1 MGRFCLDLTA
11 RPARRSRTGTG
22 FRLFLLFLLLLLSV
36 TSAESAFAQSLL
48 PEGIV
53 AWQAGY
59 RSYRSQENAF
69 DSNFQLRPIGADYTM
84 KFDHDMLRSGKAG
97 KDLQRLATVLDS
109 VGDPAET
116 RLDLGVLKQHVTAD
130 LSASIFGL
138 AYGAS
143 KDLTIFAGIP
153 WTKAQVRN
161 RVEFSGSNNAMAIL
175 DRLGNMAFDELRA
188 GLEQASQLDA
198 ATIRNAIESEGYGPV
213 DHWDYSGI
221 GDTILGGRTAFDVE
235 LISGLPLSIEYSPSI
250 SLPTGHADDP
260 DLINDVGLGKGFISI
275 AQSLTQRAMVSSN
288 LVLGMDQM
296 YAYNMDARVKRRV
309 PEENESI
316 VAADRKTNVLY
327 NPGDDVELGAF
338 FEGRSGIYGARLRFA
353 DRIHY
358 EDRYTGSIVG
368 NYDKMSASSGTE
380 LLTYEAGFSIN
391 TVEAYQKKEFLLPF
405 IANFTAS
412 FPIAGQ
418 NSPNFEYYELTL
430 TSFLDAR

>member
-1 MGRFCLDLTA
+1 MGRSRFHLIADFA
-11 RPARRSRTGTG
+11 RSSYIRTGTLLCVC
-22 FRLFLLFLLLLLSV
+22 FLFMAGNAL
-36 TSAESAFAQSLL
+36 AQNLL

-84 KFDHDMLRSGKAG
+84 RFDNDMLRSGKAG

-116 RLDLGVLKQHVTAD
+116 RLDLGVLKQNVTAD
-130 LSASIFGL
+130 ISASIFGF

-153 WTKAQVRN
+153 WTTAEVRN
-161 RVEFSGSNNAMAIL
+161 HVEFTGTNNAQAIL

-188 GLEQASQLDA
+188 GLEQASRLDA
-198 ATIRNAIESEGYGPV
+198 ATIRSAIESEGYGPI
-213 DHWDYSGI
+213 DRWSYSGI
-221 GDTILGGRTAFDVE
+221 GDTILGGRTAFDIE
-235 LISGLPLSIEYSPSI
+235 LIEGWPVAFEYSPSI
-250 SLPTGHADDP
+250 SLPTGHSDDP
-260 DLINDVGLGKGFISI
+260 DLINDVPLGKGYISL
-275 AQSLTQRAMVSSN
+275 AQSLTQKIRLADN
-288 LVLGMDQM
+288 LLLGMDQM

-309 PEENESI
+309 PEDNESV
-316 VAADRKTNVLY
+316 VAASRKTTVLY

-338 FEGRSGIYGARLRFA
+338 MEARAGMYGARLRFG
-353 DRIHY
+353 DRIHF
-358 EDRYTGSIVG
+358 EDRYSGSIVG
-368 NYDKMSASSGTE
+368 NYDKMAASTDTE
-380 LLTYEAGFSIN
+380 LLSWEAGLSVN
-391 TVEAYQKKEFLLPF
+391 TVESFQKKEFPVPLILGF
-405 IANFTAS
+405 NAS

-418 NSPNFEYYELTL
+418 NSPNFEYYEVAF